1 MERQARFVLM
11 GSFVLAFALAIFGSV
26 YWLHGL
32 GTFGATTIYT
42 VRFEGGAPGIGVG
55 SSVLFDGLR
64 VGEVTNI
71 GFNPADPNQVVA
83 TIVVDQRTPVRVD
96 TQVGVDAQGLM
107 GGGVVSLRGGA
118 AASPAPS

>member
-55 SSVLFDGLR
+55 RL
-64 VGEVTNI
+64 
-71 GFNPADPNQVVA
+71 
-83 TIVVDQRTPVRVD
+83 
-96 TQVGVDAQGLM
+96 
-107 GGGVVSLRGGA
+107 GVVRRAARRRGH
-118 AASPAPS
+118 